1 MSLTSN
7 RATLTKGQQAALE
20 AVRSGR
26 NVFVTG
32 GGGVGKSYLTRVIID
47 ELEACGKKVMVT
59 ASTGLAAT
67 LIGGVT
73 CHRAFQIPLTFA
85 WTRTPDPPE
94 EMRRAD
100 AIIIDEVSMLR
111 MDTFDYIVKCVRKIY
126 EEHGYKI
133 QMIVIGDFFQLP
145 PVLAKRS
152 KTESAEQTTDEKALL
167 SAHYGFDVGQAYA
180 FEAPG
185 WEWCDFVVCELTESL
200 RQTDTEM
207 IAALNKVR
215 VGDWSGLDY
224 FREHSRKEKFGP
236 DEAVCLCGSN
246 KNAETLNRS
255 AIERLPGECRTYR
268 AEVGGIVSA
277 SDEPVPDELK
287 LKVGA
292 QVIMVQNSDK
302 YVNGSYATIEEMYD
316 WGVTVK
322 VQETGE
328 LVDVEPAEWSV
339 HQYVVRTLYDGKK
352 NIDLE
357 QIGYFV
363 QLPLKPA
370 YAITIHKSQGQ
381 TFDRVILSI
390 GSHGKRGKYP
400 CLSIFAYGQLYVALS
415 RVRSID
421 GLYIEGDLGAVKL
434 LAAPEVQQFYGIDTS
449 GFQQRPTPAKE
460 EQPEAEAAEEEKN
473 PRTRTRK
480 KTTGTRKTTAK
491 KTTAKSKT
499 AGTGTKTR
507 TRKTATAGRKRSTAA
522 GKTAAKKTT
531 AKKSTARKT
540 TPKTSSRTTGKDTE
554 MGRKT
559 AAPVRVEAAPKVGA
573 RADDGLGA
581 PIHCTENTVRR
592 VWDIACRISP
602 ECRRDGLDIR
612 VPATYQA
619 EIERVARLLDDA
631 WNR

>member
-7 RATLTKGQQAALE
+7 QVTLTKGQQAALE

-26 NVFVTG
+26 NVFITG

-47 ELEACGKKVMVT
+47 ELEACGKKVMIT

-85 WTRTPDPPE
+85 WTRHPAPPD
-94 EMRRAD
+94 EMLRAD
-100 AIIIDEVSMLR
+100 AIVIDEVSMLR
-111 MDTFDYIVKCVRKIY
+111 MDTFDYIVKCVQRIY

-133 QMIVIGDFFQLP
+133 QLIVVGDFCQLP

-152 KTESAEQTTDEKALL
+152 KTESAEQTTDEKELL
-167 SAHYGFDVGQAYA
+167 SQHYGFDVGQAYA

-200 RQTDTEM
+200 RQTDAEM

-224 FREHSRKEKFGP
+224 FREHSRKEKFGQ

-246 KNAETLNRS
+246 KSAEALNRA
-255 AIERLPGECRTYR
+255 AIERLPGECRTYH

-277 SDEPVPDELK
+277 SDKPVPDELR
-287 LKVGA
+287 LKIGT

-316 WGVTVK
+316 WGVTIK

-352 NIDLE
+352 DIDLE

-390 GSHGKRGKYP
+390 GSNGKKGKYP
-400 CLSIFAYGQLYVALS
+400 RLSIFAYGQLYVALS

-421 GLYIEGDLGAVKL
+421 GLYIEGDLGSVKL
-434 LAAPEVQQFYGIDTS
+434 LAAPEVQRFYGIDTS
-449 GFQQRPTPAKE
+449 DFPSGPTPTPEPTE
-460 EQPEAEAAEEEKN
+460 EQTATEEKK
-473 PRTRTRK
+473 PKTRTRK
-480 KTTGTRKTTAK
+480 KATGTRKTAAK
-491 KTTAKSKT
+491 KTTVKSKT

-507 TRKTATAGRKRSTAA
+507 TRKTATTSRKRST
-522 GKTAAKKTT
+522 TADKINTKKATG
-531 AKKSTARKT
+531 KSTAKKT
-540 TPKTSSRTTGKDTE
+540 TPKTSRRTTKKSTE

-559 AAPVRVEAAPKVGA
+559 AAPVRVEAAGKVGT
-573 RADDGLGA
+573 RADDGLV
-581 PIHCTENTVRR
+581 PVHCTENTVRR
-592 VWDIACRISP
+592 VWDFASRLTP
-602 ECRRDGLDIR
+602 ECRKDGLDIR
-612 VPATYQA
+612 VPAAYQA
-619 EIERVARLLDDA
+619 RVEQAEQILRGV
-631 WNR
+631 WES

>member
-7 RATLTKGQQAALE
+7 QVLLTKGQQAALE

-26 NVFVTG
+26 NVFITG
-32 GGGVGKSYLTRVIID
+32 GGGVGKSYLTSAIID
-47 ELEACGKKVMVT
+47 ELKADGKKVMVT

-85 WTRTPDPPE
+85 WTRTPNPTE

-111 MDTFDYIVKCVRKIY
+111 MDTFDYIVKCIQKIY
-126 EEHGYKI
+126 KAHGYKI
-133 QMIVIGDFFQLP
+133 QLIVVGDFFQLP

-152 KTESAEQTTDEKALL
+152 KTESAEQTTDEKELL
-167 SAHYGFDVGQAYA
+167 SQHYGFDVGQAYA

-185 WEWCDFVVCELTESL
+185 WKWCDFIVCELTESL
-200 RQTDTEM
+200 RQTDAEM

-215 VGDWSGLDY
+215 IGDWSGLDY
-224 FREHSRKEKFGP
+224 FREHSRKEKFGQ

-246 KNAETLNRS
+246 KSAEALNRA
-255 AIERLPGECRTYR
+255 AIERLPGECRTYH

-277 SDEPVPDELK
+277 SDKPVPDELR
-287 LKVGA
+287 LKIGT
-292 QVIMVQNSDK
+292 QVIMIQNSDK

-322 VQETGE
+322 VRETGE

-352 NIDLE
+352 DIDLE

-381 TFDRVILSI
+381 TFDKVVLSL
-390 GSHGKRGKYP
+390 GSRGKKGKHP
-400 CLSIFAYGQLYVALS
+400 RLSIFAYGQLYVALS

-449 GFQQRPTPAKE
+449 RFQQTPTPTPE
-460 EQPEAEAAEEEKN
+460 EQPAAEEEQK
-473 PRTRTRK
+473 PKTRTRK
-480 KTTGTRKTTAK
+480 KSTGTRKTATAAK
-491 KTTAKSKT
+491 KTAKT
-499 AGTGTKTR
+499 AGTEAKTR
-507 TRKTATAGRKRSTAA
+507 TRKTATTGWKRSTAA
-522 GKTAAKKTT
+522 DKTNTKKATG
-531 AKKSTARKT
+531 KKSTAKKT
-540 TPKTSSRTTGKDTE
+540 APKTSSRTAGKSTE

-559 AAPVRVEAAPKVGA
+559 AAPVRVGAAPAVGS

-581 PIHCTENTVRR
+581 PIRCTENTIRR
-592 VWDIACRISP
+592 VWDIASRLSP

-612 VPATYQA
+612 VPVMYQA
-619 EIERVARLLDDA
+619 QIERVAQLLDDA

>member
-26 NVFVTG
+26 NVFITG

-47 ELEACGKKVMVT
+47 ELEACGKKVMIT

-85 WTRTPDPPE
+85 WTRHPAPPD
-94 EMRRAD
+94 EMLRAD
-100 AIIIDEVSMLR
+100 AIVIDEVSMLR
-111 MDTFDYIVKCVRKIY
+111 MDTFDYIVKCVQKIY
-126 EEHGYKI
+126 KEHGYKI
-133 QMIVIGDFFQLP
+133 QLIVVGDFCQLP

-152 KTESAEQTTDEKALL
+152 KTESAEQTTDEKELL
-167 SAHYGFDVGQAYA
+167 SQHYGFDVGQAYA

-200 RQTDTEM
+200 RQTDAEM
-207 IAALNKVR
+207 IAALNKIR

-224 FREHSRKEKFGP
+224 FREHSRKEKFDQ
-236 DEAVCLCGSN
+236 DEAVCLCGNN
-246 KNAETLNRS
+246 KSAEALNRS

-277 SDEPVPDELK
+277 SDKPVPDELK
-287 LKVGA
+287 LKIGA

-302 YVNGSYATIEEMYD
+302 YVNGSYATIEEMYE

-322 VQETGE
+322 VRETGE

-339 HQYVVRTLYDGKK
+339 NQYVVRTLYDGKK

-390 GSHGKRGKYP
+390 GSRGKKGKYP
-400 CLSIFAYGQLYVALS
+400 RLSIFAYGQLYVALS

-421 GLYIEGDLGAVKL
+421 GLYIEGDLRAVKL
-434 LAAPEVQQFYGIDTS
+434 LAAPEVQRFYGINTS
-449 GFQQRPTPAKE
+449 GLPSGPTPAKPK
-460 EQPEAEAAEEEKN
+460 EQPESKAAEKKLK
-473 PRTRTRK
+473 PRTRK
-480 KTTGTRKTTAK
+480 KSTGTRKTAAK
-491 KTTAKSKT
+491 KTAKT
-499 AGTGTKTR
+499 AATGTRTR
-507 TRKTATAGRKRSTAA
+507 TRKTAATGRKQSTAA
-522 GKTAAKKTT
+522 EKMAAKKATGKTSTT
-531 AKKSTARKT
+531 RKTATKTSRRTTKKS
-540 TPKTSSRTTGKDTE
+540 TE

-559 AAPVRVEAAPKVGA
+559 AAPVRMEAAEKVGS
-573 RADDGLGA
+573 RANDGLV
-581 PIHCTENTVRR
+581 PVHCTENTVRR
-592 VWDIACRISP
+592 VWDFASRLTP
-602 ECRRDGLDIR
+602 ECQRDGLDIR
-612 VPATYQA
+612 VPVDYQKRVERA
-619 EIERVARLLDDA
+619 EKILRGVWES
-631 WNR
+631 

>member
-26 NVFVTG
+26 NVFITG

-47 ELEACGKKVMVT
+47 ELEACGKKVMIT

-85 WTRTPDPPE
+85 WTRHPAPPD
-94 EMRRAD
+94 EMLRAD
-100 AIIIDEVSMLR
+100 AIVIDEVSMLR
-111 MDTFDYIVKCVRKIY
+111 MDTFDYIVKCVQKIY
-126 EEHGYKI
+126 KEHGYKI
-133 QMIVIGDFFQLP
+133 QLIVVGDFCQLP

-152 KTESAEQTTDEKALL
+152 KTESAEQTTDEKELL
-167 SAHYGFDVGQAYA
+167 SQHYGFDVGQAYA

-200 RQTDTEM
+200 RQTDAEM
-207 IAALNKVR
+207 IAALNKIR

-224 FREHSRKEKFGP
+224 FREHSRKEKFDQ
-236 DEAVCLCGSN
+236 DEAVCLCGNN
-246 KNAETLNRS
+246 KSAEALNRS

-277 SDEPVPDELK
+277 SDKPVPDELK
-287 LKVGA
+287 LKIGA

-302 YVNGSYATIEEMYD
+302 YVNGSYATIEEMYE

-322 VQETGE
+322 VRETGE

-339 HQYVVRTLYDGKK
+339 NQYVVRTLYDGKK

-390 GSHGKRGKYP
+390 GSRGKKGKYP
-400 CLSIFAYGQLYVALS
+400 RLSIFAYGQLYVALS

-421 GLYIEGDLGAVKL
+421 GLYIEGDLRAVKL
-434 LAAPEVQQFYGIDTS
+434 LAAPEVQRFYGINTS
-449 GFQQRPTPAKE
+449 GFPSGPTPAKPK
-460 EQPEAEAAEEEKN
+460 EQPESKAAEKKLK
-473 PRTRTRK
+473 PRTRK
-480 KTTGTRKTTAK
+480 KSTGTRKTAAK
-491 KTTAKSKT
+491 KTAKT
-499 AGTGTKTR
+499 AATGTRTR
-507 TRKTATAGRKRSTAA
+507 TRKTAATGRKQSTAA
-522 GKTAAKKTT
+522 EKMAAKKATGKTSTT
-531 AKKSTARKT
+531 RKTATKTSRRTTKKS
-540 TPKTSSRTTGKDTE
+540 TE

-559 AAPVRVEAAPKVGA
+559 AAPVRVEAAGKVGT

-581 PIHCTENTVRR
+581 PIHCTENTVGR
-592 VWDIACRISP
+592 VWDFASRLTP

-612 VPATYQA
+612 VPVDYQ
-619 EIERVARLLDDA
+619 ERVERAERILRDV
-631 WNR
+631 WES